1 MNIVTRPAVAAE
13 TRTSTKELPAEEAP
27 AAGLRTQRRV
37 LMLLGNAFDPDVR
50 VHTEARS
57 LVAAGYRVTILAWDR
72 DAKAPRHEHVDG
84 IKVERLRV
92 RSTHGRG
99 ITQTWFAAQVT
110 VAMIVRALHCKIDVV
125 HAHDMD
131 MLPAAYLISR
141 LKRTPLVYDS
151 HEDYAGMLQGS
162 VPGWFANAI
171 RGLESV
177 LARRADW
184 LITVGDILRAQF
196 EARGCRRTVVVGN
209 WKRLAEYEAS
219 NGIRDHVRSQLA
231 IPPNAIVIAYIAQ
244 LGRDRKI
251 VELLEAIRRRP
262 QVHLIVGGAGVQR
275 QAVVDAAAASANVHY
290 LGIVKSEDV
299 AKYTIA
305 ADAVYYGFDVTNPN
319 ARYSAPNKLFEAL
332 AAGRCVISGR
342 FGEIQHIVAKYDCGV
357 LVDDFSVEALVR
369 ALDACGDQNRLEQWK
384 SNAARAGR
392 EQYSW
397 EQAEVKLLEMYAT
410 LIGEPRHDQVAP
422 ARAARSKGRDR

>member
-1 MNIVTRPAVAAE
+1 MNIVARQAAAAE
-13 TRTSTKELPAEEAP
+13 TESSTKELP

-57 LVAAGYRVTILAWDR
+57 LVAAGYRVTIFAWDR
-72 DAKAPRHEHVDG
+72 DAKAPCHERVDG
-84 IKVERLRV
+84 IEVERLRV

-99 ITQTWFAAQVT
+99 ITQTWFAARVT
-110 VAMIVRALHCKIDVV
+110 AAMIVRALRCHIDIV

-131 MLPAAYLISR
+131 MLPAAYVISR

-171 RGLESV
+171 RALETM
-177 LARRADW
+177 LARRADL
-184 LITVGDILRAQF
+184 LITVGDILRGQF
-196 EARGCRRTVVVGN
+196 EARGCKRTVVVGN

-219 NGIRDHVRSQLA
+219 PGIHDEVRSQLA
-231 IPPNAIVIAYIAQ
+231 IPRNAIVIAYIAQ

-275 QAVVDAAAASANVHY
+275 QAVVDAAAASPNVHY
-290 LGIVKSEDV
+290 LGIVKPGDV

-332 AAGRCVISGR
+332 AAGRCLISGR

-357 LVDDFSVEALVR
+357 LVEEFSVEELVR
-369 ALDACGDQNRLEQWK
+369 ALDECSDRDRLERWN
-384 SNAARAGR
+384 SNAARAGK

-397 EQAEVKLLEMYAT
+397 ERAEATLLAMYAA
-410 LIGEPRHDQVAP
+410 LIGEPRRDER
-422 ARAARSKGRDR
+422 ARSHAALSKGRDR